1 MKPVWDKMVEEY
13 SANNAILVADIDCIG
28 DGKKIC
34 DDAGIQGFPTIK
46 VIPPPPPK
54 KRTNVFF
61 LTKN

>member
-1 MKPVWDKMVEEY
+1 MVEEY

-46 VIPPPPPK
+46 VIPSSPK
-54 KRTNVFF
+54 KKNKCFF
-61 LTKN
+61 F